1 VALPDRGSAP
11 PAKHQAVRVA
21 GPFDRYHAISEP
33 DRRPWVAMSHWFDI
47 QRGWSDTPE
56 KSKELARQ
64 WAEVAVSMQDADG
77 QAHSA
82 LSYLY
87 LIERRFD
94 EALEAGRQ
102 AVANRPSC
110 AYANCFYGNVLHY
123 CGDQDGAIHHL
134 KLAMR
139 VQPLHPPFYLHML
152 ALAYRANGELDY
164 SAVSTAK
171 QALELNPHDLANHIV
186 LTSAYLALGLRDLAE
201 EAAAEIKRMDPSFSV
216 AQFAQAQPYRD
227 TTLLKKFVSDLHAAG
242 LPD

>member
-1 VALPDRGSAP
+1 
-11 PAKHQAVRVA
+11 
-21 GPFDRYHAISEP
+21 
-33 DRRPWVAMSHWFDI
+33 
-47 QRGWSDTPE
+47 
-56 KSKELARQ
+56 
-64 WAEVAVSMQDADG
+64 
-77 QAHSA
+77 
-82 LSYLY
+82 
-87 LIERRFD
+87 
-94 EALEAGRQ
+94 
-102 AVANRPSC
+102 
-110 AYANCFYGNVLHY
+110 
-123 CGDQDGAIHHL
+123 
-134 KLAMR
+134 MR